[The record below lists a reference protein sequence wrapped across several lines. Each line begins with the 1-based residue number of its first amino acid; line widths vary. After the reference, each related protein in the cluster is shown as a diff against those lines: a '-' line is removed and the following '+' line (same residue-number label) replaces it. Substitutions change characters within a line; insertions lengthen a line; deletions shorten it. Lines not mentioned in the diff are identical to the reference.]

1 MTQGSSEDPFDK
13 LLDPRF
19 HSAPGPKEPS
29 ARERAADARARTEA
43 RRARE
48 AALAARLA
56 EEQALQREQQKA
68 DRRTDRQAKVRSAR
82 RVIPGLVVLAMIG
95 GVAWAYA
102 TGNLGDFDT
111 PDGVADS
118 TRITQPP
125 RPDNYPPSDGSA
137 STEPL
142 GTPPPVPQNP
152 GAFEFLAN
160 QPDSDDPVAWDPC
173 RPIRYVVNPTGA
185 PAGADALLADAITR
199 TSAAS
204 GLQFESAGVTDEA
217 WSKEREPYQ
226 PDRYGEKW
234 APVLIVW
241 ANEIELPGLA
251 GYIAGL
257 AGPQMVSDS
266 DGTRASVTGSVAL
279 DRDQLGELVAAGRGS
294 QARSIIQHELGHLI
308 GLDHVADP
316 AQLMY
321 SESGTQPQ
329 LDWGTGDLAGLHAL
343 GTQPCKPNL

>member
-1 MTQGSSEDPFDK
+1 MTRGSSEDPFDR

-19 HSAPGPKEPS
+19 HKAPGPKEQS
-29 ARERAADARARTEA
+29 AQERAADARARTEA

-56 EEQALQREQQKA
+56 EEQALQREQQKR
-68 DRRTDRQAKVRSAR
+68 DRRTSRQARVTSVRR
-82 RVIPGLVVLAMIG
+82 LIPGMVVLGIIG
-95 GVAWAYA
+95 GLAWAYT
-102 TGNLGDFDT
+102 TGNLGGLST
-111 PDGVADS
+111 LDGVADS

-125 RPDNYPPSDGSA
+125 RPDSYPPIDESA

-160 QPDSDDPVAWDPC
+160 QPDSNDPVAWDPC

-185 PAGADALLADAITR
+185 PTGADALLADAIKR
-199 TSAAS
+199 TSSAT
-204 GLQFESAGVTDEA
+204 GLQFESAGVTDEV
-217 WSKEREPYQ
+217 WSKQREPYR
-226 PDRYGEKW
+226 PDKYGEKW

-241 ANEIELPGLA
+241 ANEQELPGLA
-251 GYIAGL
+251 GYVAGL
-257 AGPQMVSDS
+257 GGPQMVSDS
-266 DGTRASVTGSVAL
+266 DSTRASATGSVAL
-279 DRDQLGELVAAGRGS
+279 DRDQIGELVAAGRNAE
-294 QARSIIQHELGHLI
+294 ARAIIQHELGHLI
-308 GLDHVADP
+308 GLGHVADP

-321 SESGTQPQ
+321 SETGTQPV

-343 GTQPCKPNL
+343 GTQPCRPNL